1 MTETLAEGPR
11 AKLFTMQ
18 CSFCGKP
25 SAAVTKL
32 IAGPGIFICNECVAL
47 CDKIIAEEAQ
57 NKTTDPRQLLT
68 PETVTK
74 EMLIS
79 ILGGY
84 NGAFERVD
92 RTMQEIV
99 DLLREQEVSWATI
112 GEALNVSRQ
121 AAWKRFG

>member
-1 MTETLAEGPR
+1 MTEAKTEGLPAR
-11 AKLFTMQ
+11 LFTMQ

-25 SAAVTKL
+25 AAEVAKL

-47 CDKIIAEEAQ
+47 CDKIIADEQ
-57 NKTTDPRQLLT
+57 NKTQDPAQLLT

-74 EMLIS
+74 DMLIS
-79 ILGGY
+79 ILTGY

-99 DLLREQEVSWATI
+99 DLLREQDVSWATI
-112 GEALNVSRQ
+112 GEALSVSRQ
-121 AAWKRFG
+121 AAWKR

>member
-1 MTETLAEGPR
+1 MTESLTGAPR
-11 AKLFTMQ
+11 ARLFTMQ

-25 SAAVTKL
+25 ANAVAKL
-32 IAGPGIFICNECVAL
+32 IAGPGIFICNECVGL
-47 CDKIIAEEAQ
+47 CEKIIADEEQ
-57 NKTTDPRQLLT
+57 NKSNDPSQLLT

-74 EMLIS
+74 EILIS

-92 RTMQEIV
+92 TTMQEIV
-99 DLLREQEVSWATI
+99 DLLREQGVSWSAI
-112 GEALNVSRQ
+112 GEVLKVTRQ

>member
-1 MTETLAEGPR
+1 MTETETLPR
-11 AKLFTMQ
+11 RLFTMQ
-18 CSFCGKP
+18 CSFCGKH
-25 SAAVTKL
+25 AAEVAKL

-47 CDKIIAEEAQ
+47 CDKIIADEKGASP
-57 NKTTDPRQLLT
+57 DPAQLLT

-79 ILGGY
+79 ILRGY

-92 RTMQEIV
+92 GTMQEIV
-99 DLLREQEVSWATI
+99 DVLRERDVSWATI

>member
-1 MTETLAEGPR
+1 MTETTTEEPGAR
-11 AKLFTMQ
+11 LFTMQ
-18 CSFCGKP
+18 CSFCGK
-25 SAAVTKL
+25 AAAEVAKL

-47 CDKIIAEEAQ
+47 CHTIIADEPSGPA
-57 NKTTDPRQLLT
+57 PWT

-99 DLLREQEVSWATI
+99 DLLREQAVSWATI

-121 AAWKRFG
+121 AAWKRFA

>member
-1 MTETLAEGPR
+1 MSEADTHAPHAR
-11 AKLFTMQ
+11 LFTMQ

-25 SAAVTKL
+25 AADVAKL

-47 CDKIIAEEAQ
+47 CDKIIADE
-57 NKTTDPRQLLT
+57 KDKGSDPSQLLT
-68 PETVTK
+68 PATVTK
-74 EMLIS
+74 EMLIK

-84 NGAFERVD
+84 NGAFERID
-92 RTMQEIV
+92 GTMQEIV
-99 DLLREQEVSWATI
+99 DLLREQDVSWATI